1 MESVKIMTVEFY
13 STSHDET
20 QAVGEK
26 LGRCITS
33 RMVIS
38 LQGNLGAGKTT
49 FVQGLARGLGVPD
62 TYYVTSP
69 TYTIINEYP
78 GRIPLF
84 HMDLY
89 RLGEVDELEY
99 LGFDDIMASPGVII
113 VEWPDILG
121 EHLVCFDLAITI
133 TTDTDF
139 NRKIII
145 KPSGLKG
152 TNLLMDLSV

>member
-1 MESVKIMTVEFY
+1 MTLELY
-13 STSHDET
+13 CTSHTQT

-26 LGRCITS
+26 LGTLITS
-33 RMVIS
+33 RMVIA
-38 LQGNLGAGKTT
+38 LHGDLAAGKTT

-69 TYTIINEYP
+69 TYTLINEYP
-78 GRIPLF
+78 GRIPLY

-89 RLGEVDELEY
+89 RLGDIDELEY
-99 LGFDDIMASPGVII
+99 LGFDDIISSQGAII

-121 EHLVCFDLAITI
+121 PNLVAFDLDITI
-133 TTDTDF
+133 TTDKAF

-145 KPSGLKG
+145 KPSGLDG
-152 TNLLMDLSV
+152 TNLLREFSL

>member
-1 MESVKIMTVEFY
+1 MSLELY
-13 STSHDET
+13 CTSHTQT

-26 LGRCITS
+26 LGTLISS
-33 RMVIS
+33 RMVMA
-38 LQGNLGAGKTT
+38 LHGDLGAGKTT

-69 TYTIINEYP
+69 TYTLINEYP
-78 GRIPLF
+78 GRIPLY

-89 RLGEVDELEY
+89 RLGDIDELEY
-99 LGFDDIMASPGVII
+99 LGIDDILSSQGAMV

-121 EHLVCFDLAITI
+121 TNLVAFDLNITI
-133 TTDTDF
+133 TTDKAF

-145 KPSGLKG
+145 KPSGLAG
-152 TNLLMDLSV
+152 TNLLKIFSL

>member
-1 MESVKIMTVEFY
+1 MTLELY
-13 STSHDET
+13 CPSHTQT

-26 LGRCITS
+26 LGTLITS
-33 RMVIS
+33 RMVIA
-38 LQGNLGAGKTT
+38 LHGDLGAGKTT

-69 TYTIINEYP
+69 TYTLINEYP
-78 GRIPLF
+78 GRVPLF

-89 RLGEVDELEY
+89 RLGDIDELEY
-99 LGFDDIMASPGVII
+99 LGFDDIISCQGAMV

-121 EHLVCFDLAITI
+121 PHHVAFDLDITI
-133 TTDTDF
+133 TTDKDF

-145 KPSGLKG
+145 KPSGLDG
-152 TNLLMDLSV
+152 INLLKNFSL

>member
-1 MESVKIMTVEFY
+1 MESVKNMTVHLY
-13 STSHDET
+13 STSHDQT

-33 RMVIS
+33 RMLIS
-38 LQGNLGAGKTT
+38 LQGDLGAGKTT

-62 TYYVTSP
+62 EYYVTSP

-121 EHLVCFDLAITI
+121 EDLVSFDLAIHI
-133 TTDTDF
+133 TTDRDF

-145 KPSGLKG
+145 KPSGLEG
-152 TNLLMDLSV
+152 TNLLRDFSL